1 MKDIIHPVHL
11 LACQGHLMQR
21 AAQLLP
27 AVLLMTQYLL
37 HNPPILIMT
46 DQLYGL
52 IFIKEKDF
60 AALSLMTGVLQ
71 CLNNN
76 NCIIVWNTK
85 IWVFFCY
92 YYYYYYYCY
101 RSILS
106 VHGQDHWPGGG
117 SAINVSH
124 ALHSSI
130 LPTNPSS
137 LWAWSI
143 SSSTWPH
150 PIFSSMDGILVS
162 YKLKWVAFIKNVHTL
177 GII

>member
-11 LACQGHLMQR
+11 LACQGHLMQQ

-37 HNPPILIMT
+37 HNPPILMT

-60 AALSLMTGVLQ
+60 AALSLMIEVLQ

-85 IWVFFCY
+85 I
-92 YYYYYYYCY
+92 
-101 RSILS
+101 
-106 VHGQDHWPGGG
+106 
-117 SAINVSH
+117 
-124 ALHSSI
+124 
-130 LPTNPSS
+130 
-137 LWAWSI
+137 
-143 SSSTWPH
+143 
-150 PIFSSMDGILVS
+150 
-162 YKLKWVAFIKNVHTL
+162 
-177 GII
+177 

>member
-1 MKDIIHPVHL
+1 
-11 LACQGHLMQR
+11 MQR

-37 HNPPILIMT
+37 HNPPILMT

-85 IWVFFCY
+85 IWVFFVTIIIIIIIATEV
-92 YYYYYYYCY
+92 YCLFMA
-101 RSILS
+101 RTIDL
-106 VHGQDHWPGGG
+106 VVDQLLMFPMP
-117 SAINVSH
+117 A
-124 ALHSSI
+124 I
-130 LPTNPSS
+130 LPSCQ
-137 LWAWSI
+137 
-143 SSSTWPH
+143 
-150 PIFSSMDGILVS
+150 PILALSELDQ
-162 YKLKWVAFIKNVHTL
+162 
-177 GII
+177 